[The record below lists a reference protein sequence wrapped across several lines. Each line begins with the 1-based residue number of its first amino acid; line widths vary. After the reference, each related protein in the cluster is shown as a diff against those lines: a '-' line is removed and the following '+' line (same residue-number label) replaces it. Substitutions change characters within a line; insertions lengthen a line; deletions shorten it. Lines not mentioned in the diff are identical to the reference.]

1 MNSVIA
7 TCCIT
12 EVNHTREGMKFV
24 IGMELFY
31 NYFIFFFNHNL
42 QMSAKFQIRV
52 KTVECVPTNGEV
64 TLAAV
69 NLDTTE
75 TTVNTVIVH
84 AYRFL

>member
-1 MNSVIA
+1 
-7 TCCIT
+7 
-12 EVNHTREGMKFV
+12 
-24 IGMELFY
+24 
-31 NYFIFFFNHNL
+31 
-42 QMSAKFQIRV
+42 MSAKFQIRV